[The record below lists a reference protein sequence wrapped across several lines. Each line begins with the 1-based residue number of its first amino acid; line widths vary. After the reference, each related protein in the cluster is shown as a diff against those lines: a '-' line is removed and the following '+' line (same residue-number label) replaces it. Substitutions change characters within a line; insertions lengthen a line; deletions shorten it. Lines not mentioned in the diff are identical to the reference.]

1 MLPHELTCEITG
13 SHSEC
18 QRIPWRRAAG
28 VASWAARLG
37 VAGILAQTL
46 FFKFTYAPET
56 QYIFADR
63 GGRPAA
69 TFVGVVELICV
80 ALLLFPR
87 TAVWGAGL
95 AMATITGALLTHLTS
110 LGVVVVNP
118 ATGEGDG
125 GLLFSLAVIV
135 FLGSL
140 AILVIHRRQL
150 PWLRGA

>member
-18 QRIPWRRAAG
+18 QRNPWRRAAG
-28 VASWAARLG
+28 VASWGARLG

-95 AMATITGALLTHLTS
+95 AMFTITGALLTHLTS

-125 GLLFSLAVIV
+125 GLLFGLAVTV